1 MLLSAGW
8 PYIQGTHWSSHRT
21 SGSRYRTSGSAQG
34 AGVSPAPHRGGGSP
48 QGTRCPGQ
56 GTLRPVRAL
65 GPARGPHTK
74 RAHSPLVRAG
84 SAGGTGAFSRGG
96 GYHVVA
102 QPTATELHRLLRV
115 RQLGNIL
122 ENSDEFGKVGPPV

>member
-8 PYIQGTHWSSHRT
+8 PYIQGTHCSSHRT

-34 AGVSPAPHRGGGSP
+34 AGVPPTPYRGGGSP
-48 QGTRCPGQ
+48 QGTRCPAQ

-65 GPARGPHTK
+65 GPAWGPHTEWT
-74 RAHSPLVRAG
+74 HSPLIRAG
-84 SAGGTGAFSRGG
+84 SAGGPGAFSWGG

-115 RQLGNIL
+115 RQLGNVL
-122 ENSDEFGKVGPPV
+122 ENSDELGKVRPPV